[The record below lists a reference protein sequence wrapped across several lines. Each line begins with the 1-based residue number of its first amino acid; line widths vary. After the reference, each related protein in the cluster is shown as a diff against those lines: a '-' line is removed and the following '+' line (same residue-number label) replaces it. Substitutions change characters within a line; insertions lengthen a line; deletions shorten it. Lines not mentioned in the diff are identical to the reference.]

1 MNLKTQTLFLF
12 LFLLTGAFNKSIA
25 DTIPPAPDSS
35 QIQNNFFDD
44 EIKQFAED
52 SLKLSIDG
60 KKAFL
65 YGNAK
70 IEYQKTT
77 ITASY
82 IEIDWDKNTI
92 YASFTTDSA
101 KNKIGIPVFTEENES
116 FKAEEMTYNFKTK
129 KCSVK
134 KITTKEGEG
143 YILGKTVKKVSDD
156 VF

>member
-25 DTIPPAPDSS
+25 DTIPPTTDSI

-77 ITASY
+77 ITAS
-82 IEIDWDKNTI
+82 
-92 YASFTTDSA
+92 
-101 KNKIGIPVFTEENES
+101 
-116 FKAEEMTYNFKTK
+116 
-129 KCSVK
+129 
-134 KITTKEGEG
+134 
-143 YILGKTVKKVSDD
+143 
-156 VF
+156 